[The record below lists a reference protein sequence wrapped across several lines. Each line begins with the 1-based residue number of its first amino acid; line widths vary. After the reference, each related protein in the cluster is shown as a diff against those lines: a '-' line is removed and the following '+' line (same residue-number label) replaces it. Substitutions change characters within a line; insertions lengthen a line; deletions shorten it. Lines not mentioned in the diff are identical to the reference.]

1 MPLTATAYREFLG
14 RAAGPLAGMAD
25 FPAAAFH
32 ALAAVGVAAASPS
45 ASADAD
51 FADVPDD
58 RLAELLEIGTWRML
72 ESILD
77 NLSEDELRRAGVG
90 DDVDKVA
97 SRLRLRLERLY
108 SRIQRTYNVGLPSL
122 TAGVLDLGGVQR
134 NDPGMID
141 Y

>member
-97 SRLRLRLERLY
+97 SRLRLRVERLY

>member
-45 ASADAD
+45 APTDAD
-51 FADVPDD
+51 FAAVPDD
-58 RLAELLEIGTWRML
+58 RLAEILEIGTWRML
-72 ESILD
+72 ESIVD

-97 SRLRLRLERLY
+97 SRLRLRVERLY
-108 SRIQRTYNVGLPSL
+108 SRLQRTYNVGLPSL

-134 NDPGMID
+134 NDPGTID

>member
-51 FADVPDD
+51 F
-58 RLAELLEIGTWRML
+58 
-72 ESILD
+72 
-77 NLSEDELRRAGVG
+77 G

-97 SRLRLRLERLY
+97 SRLRLRVERLY

>member
-1 MPLTATAYREFLG
+1 
-14 RAAGPLAGMAD
+14 
-25 FPAAAFH
+25 
-32 ALAAVGVAAASPS
+32 VAAASPS

-51 FADVPDD
+51 FAAVPDD

-97 SRLRLRLERLY
+97 SRLRLRVERLY